1 MVRWTTIKVGLIYK
15 DYPTTYHTP
24 VSEDTRD
31 KNGPSFFSL
40 IQGCSGEGEVELKNN
55 HPCLMV
61 AIPPKPTYDS
71 FLIIFNEEQFSIR
84 D

>member
-1 MVRWTTIKVGLIYK
+1 MAIWIIINVGLIYK
-15 DYPTTYHTP
+15 NYPTTYHTP

-40 IQGCSGEGEVELKNN
+40 IPGCSGEVEDELKNN
-55 HPCLMV
+55 HLCLMV

-71 FLIIFNEEQFSIR
+71 FLIILNEEQFSIR